1 MIELLNRIW
10 RTLSSTYQAIVANT
24 TTILNHDKT
33 LARIESK
40 LDTLTLRC
48 TSLEAT
54 LLNIDATLDG
64 MVDTLHDVR
73 DGVTKILAAVTP
85 LPVAK
90 ILFTFD
96 LEGQI
101 STGDYM
107 KITVTQKFAAA
118 IAPVDKFNNPALI
131 DGKPLW
137 EAADPTIVS
146 LVPSVDGLS
155 VDVKALGKIGT
166 SQVSCTV
173 DADLGAG
180 TINIVETFQVDVIAG
195 QAVSLG
201 IVIGEA
207 VEQDVPTTA

>member
-1 MIELLNRIW
+1 MIDLLNRIW

-48 TSLEAT
+48 TSLEST

-64 MVDTLHDVR
+64 MVDTLHDIR

-118 IAPVDKFNNPALI
+118 IAPVDKFNNPATI
-131 DGKPLW
+131 DGKPVW

-155 VDVKALGKIGT
+155 VDVVAVGKVGT
-166 SQVSCTV
+166 SQVSVTV

-180 TINIVETFQVDVIAG
+180 VATIVETFQVDVIAG